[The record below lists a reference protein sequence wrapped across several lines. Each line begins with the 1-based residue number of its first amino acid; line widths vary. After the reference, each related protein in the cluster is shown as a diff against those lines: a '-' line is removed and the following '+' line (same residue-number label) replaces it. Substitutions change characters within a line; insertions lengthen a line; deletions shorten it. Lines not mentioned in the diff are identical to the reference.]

1 MRVRYCFLLGLL
13 AIVGCGPNVAPV
25 SGKITLDD
33 KPLAGAT
40 VIFTP
45 ESEDKNPGPGSNAKT
60 DASGQYMLQLNTGGT
75 KGAII
80 GKHRVRITAYE
91 GDDNE
96 IPSSGSDMKV
106 FRKLLIPDRYNS
118 QTELTIEVP
127 AGGTTSANFEL
138 KSDGKGK

>member
-1 MRVRYCFLLGLL
+1 MRLRIFMIVGLL

-25 SGKITLDD
+25 SGKITMDD
-33 KPLAGAT
+33 KPLVNAT

-45 ESEDKNPGPGSNAKT
+45 ESEEKNPGPGSNGKT
-60 DASGQYMLQLNTGGT
+60 DANGNYTLQLNTGGV

-80 GKHRVRITAYE
+80 GKHSVRITAYE

-106 FRKLLIPDRYNS
+106 FRKLLVPDKYNS
-118 QTELTIEVP
+118 HTELKIDVP
-127 AGGTTSANFEL
+127 SGGTTTANFEL
-138 KSDGKGK
+138 KSDEKGK